1 MDSAARKPLLR
12 RVAETAGVSSATVDR
27 VLNERGNVSPKT
39 AQKVINAARQIG
51 LKRILP
57 GSYHKGVRIEVL
69 LIRPEL
75 PLIKRINQY
84 FINIASTLD
93 RSVIVNRTI
102 LKNDDP
108 KKFAS
113 HLLSC
118 KAQGIILY
126 GREDKEVHDAI
137 AAVSA
142 AGKLVVT
149 VISDMHESARF
160 AYAGADH
167 YAGGR
172 TAGFFMSRMARR
184 PGSVVILC
192 NHHKYHGHVARIR
205 GMQDALLEAGNG
217 VAVSDVLEGRDEG
230 QLSELLLTQALQG
243 RSDVIGIYN
252 AGAAN
257 LAVERAIKRSS
268 LVDPIFIGHELTEN
282 TIRMLR
288 EGDHDPDDR
297 PKPRTPGSKRRQF
310 DTRSIWIQRACS
322 RSTDAG
328 IRPFHDL
335 YARKF
340 ADEQGVGKLT
350 EAHPFRK
357 SGDGSRVGCPAAR

>member
-1 MDSAARKPLLR
+1 MLWLCKDRRTDVREEAAMDSAARKPLLC

-75 PLIKRINQY
+75 PLIKRINQH

-160 AYAGADH
+160 EI
-167 YAGGR
+167 GR
-172 TAGFFMSRMARR
+172 ASCRER
-184 PGSVVILC
+184 
-192 NHHKYHGHVARIR
+192 
-205 GMQDALLEAGNG
+205 
-217 VAVSDVLEGRDEG
+217 VLMP
-230 QLSELLLTQALQG
+230 
-243 RSDVIGIYN
+243 V
-252 AGAAN
+252 
-257 LAVERAIKRSS
+257 
-268 LVDPIFIGHELTEN
+268 
-282 TIRMLR
+282 
-288 EGDHDPDDR
+288 
-297 PKPRTPGSKRRQF
+297 
-310 DTRSIWIQRACS
+310 
-322 RSTDAG
+322 
-328 IRPFHDL
+328 
-335 YARKF
+335 
-340 ADEQGVGKLT
+340 
-350 EAHPFRK
+350 
-357 SGDGSRVGCPAAR
+357 

>member
-1 MDSAARKPLLR
+1 MLWLCKDRRTYLREEAAMDTAARKPLLR

-172 TAGFFMSRMARR
+172 TAGFFMSRMARQ

-192 NHHKYHGHVARIR
+192 NHHKYHGHVGRIR

-230 QLSELLLTQALQG
+230 QLSELLLTRALQG

-257 LAVERAIKRSS
+257 LAVERAIKRSP
-268 LVDPIFIGHELTEN
+268 LVGPIFIGHELTEN

-288 EGDHDPDDR
+288 EGIMTLTIDQNPE
-297 PKPRTPGSKRRQF
+297 RQ
-310 DTRSIWIQRACS
+310 
-322 RSTDAG
+322 
-328 IRPFHDL
+328 
-335 YARKF
+335 ARNAVNLILGQF
-340 ADEQGVGKLT
+340 GYSE
-350 EAHPFRK
+350 
-357 SGDGSRVGCPAAR
+357 PAADPQTREYVPFTIYTRENLPTNREQAS